1 MTEPSEVLVFLY
13 REIKEK
19 EDELHTLQVQR
30 DINAKEGKELL
41 CLYETAQRDLAKLN
55 NVVPVIKELN
65 DHGG

>member
-19 EDELHTLQVQR
+19 EDELQTLQVQR
-30 DINAKEGKELL
+30 DSNAKEARELI
-41 CLYETAQRDLAKLN
+41 CLYETAQHDLAKLN

>member
-19 EDELHTLQVQR
+19 EGELQTLQVQR
-30 DINAKEGKELL
+30 DCNAKEARELV